1 MEVEQNDSG
10 ALNNKL
16 LKALGDAVQ
25 TRRLQISVSQD
36 DLAKIAGLSRSMV
49 VRLEHGLLDPDLS
62 TLYRIASA
70 LDCNVHEILD
80 LIETALPASKE

>member
-1 MEVEQNDSG
+1 MDVEQNDSG
-10 ALNNKL
+10 ALNSKL

-36 DLAKIAGLSRSMV
+36 DLAKTAGLSRSMV
-49 VRLEHGLLDPDLS
+49 VRLEHGLLNPDLS
-62 TLYRIASA
+62 TLYRIAAA

-80 LIETALPASKE
+80 LLETALPASKE